1 MKKSRKQ
8 NEFILKALGNFF
20 LAIFLVGF
28 ITLISFPTMLI
39 FTIAISIINFN
50 GSFINLLIRIIV
62 FPFAVILLSFFQV
75 VWMGIVLSVIDTLNK
90 ERSFAEAIIHY
101 QTEWNTEVNNF
112 FKKSTKKSKSIYD
125 KKLF

>member
-1 MKKSRKQ
+1 
-8 NEFILKALGNFF
+8 LKALGNFF